1 MLDYLSVLKTFVM
14 VVECGSMVEA
24 ARRRGYSAGAVTR
37 QMGWLQRRLGV
48 RLFEPEGRSI
58 RPTDDAIG
66 LVEYAR
72 AAIDEADRF
81 DRIARRLAQQEV
93 FR

>member
-1 MLDYLSVLKTFVM
+1 MLDYLSVLKTFVT
-14 VVECGSMVEA
+14 VVECGSMVGA
-24 ARRRGYSAGAVTR
+24 AHRRGYSAGAVTR

-48 RLFEPEGRSI
+48 RLFEPDGRSI
-58 RPTDDAIG
+58 RPTDDAIE

-81 DRIARRLAQQEV
+81 DRVARRMAQHEV